1 MFSTLVLTLFV
12 REEWR
17 QLTTVNA
24 RRSIWTEHR
33 ITLILTLILLPG
45 SDIFGGIV
53 RFTSVDINIPI
64 QEIVGIQLMVVTLGQ
79 LVVAAYYGV
88 QSRRLGAELKLYIHG
103 HDMSQES
110 ASARILGRVAFW
122 LAVSGACMF
131 LHGITFAGTLCAMFG
146 GYEISTPLFAFCLF
160 TSISARIGVSY
171 AKLQVI
177 RQHRKGDRVFQLAR
191 WLVSQRRTS
200 FFWWWRKPVKVSSL
214 ENAKN
219 DIGSEIISALN
230 SQIQIVPSFR
240 GLSITATNPRF
251 SGGDWVNPLD
261 PWPLPVEANSMNQFT
276 TEEFKEVNF

>member
-88 QSRRLGAELKLYIHG
+88 QSRRLGAEL
-103 HDMSQES
+103 
-110 ASARILGRVAFW
+110 
-122 LAVSGACMF
+122 
-131 LHGITFAGTLCAMFG
+131 
-146 GYEISTPLFAFCLF
+146 
-160 TSISARIGVSY
+160 
-171 AKLQVI
+171 
-177 RQHRKGDRVFQLAR
+177 
-191 WLVSQRRTS
+191 
-200 FFWWWRKPVKVSSL
+200 
-214 ENAKN
+214 
-219 DIGSEIISALN
+219 
-230 SQIQIVPSFR
+230 
-240 GLSITATNPRF
+240 
-251 SGGDWVNPLD
+251 
-261 PWPLPVEANSMNQFT
+261 
-276 TEEFKEVNF
+276 